1 MRRGFAVFVVIL
13 CGLLVCGCGTIYDPP
28 VIKSITPSSYA
39 IPASFFKAKQ
49 FGVSPDVSAQEGYAT
64 NGVNNFLFGKSKI
77 VETDSAWTQ
86 TYVNAKPFAGMTG
99 MTLDHLGDGE
109 VSNGYIYDAIA
120 CSSSDK
126 SCGARHK
133 AIAVYAANTVGLPL
147 VNWADITSSS
157 CDAESGLAVGPNNTL
172 YVASFY
178 VNPSQL
184 CLFDATTL
192 EPKGTLTLSTPI
204 PYVQGISYNAAAQQ
218 FAVSSDSASKII
230 GYIYF
235 VSLSGEVSGP
245 YLTPQKDEVEG
256 LDYTQGYI
264 GYDVSSAI
272 QYIFPFQV
280 AGSNFKPGAV
290 VYGNALD
297 RQTFYQN
304 SGSLISVVKAT
315 TMSGFGAV
323 KIKVVNPGLLGG
335 TSNTVKFTVSAAS
348 N

>member
-1 MRRGFAVFVVIL
+1 MKRLVAAVVMMVS
-13 CGLLVCGCGTIYDPP
+13 GMLVCGCGSIYNPP
-28 VIKSITPSSYA
+28 VIKSITPSSYT
-39 IPASFFKAKQ
+39 IPASFFSAKQ
-49 FGVSPDVSAQEGYAT
+49 FGVSPKVSALEGYAT
-64 NGVNNFLFGKSKI
+64 DGVNNFLFGKTKI
-77 VETDSAWTQ
+77 TQTDSAWNQ
-86 TYVNAKPFAGMTG
+86 TYANAKPFAGMTG

-109 VSNGYIYDAIA
+109 VSNGYIYEAIA
-120 CSSSDK
+120 CSASDRN
-126 SCGARHK
+126 CGPRNK
-133 AIAVYAANTVGLPL
+133 AIAVYAASTVGLPL

-157 CDAESGLAVGPNNTL
+157 CDAESGIAVGPNNTL

-178 VNPSQL
+178 ANPSQL

-192 EPKGTLTLSTPI
+192 ESKGTLTLSTPI

-218 FAVSSDSASKII
+218 FAVSSVSASKII

-235 VSLSGEVSGP
+235 VTPSGEVSGP

-264 GYDVSSAI
+264 GYDVSSVI
-272 QYIFPFQV
+272 EYIFPFQV
-280 AGSNFKPGAV
+280 TGSGFEPGVV
-290 VYGNALD
+290 VYGNTLN

-315 TMSGFGAV
+315 TMSGFGSV

-335 TSNTVKFTVSAAS
+335 TSNTVKLTVSAA